1 MPGQFHFDQST
12 LPPVILPQIP
22 HKMRPTAHQESAR
35 VVMET
40 RIIQNLIQSYFDLTK
55 KNIADLVPK
64 TIMAFLVLKSR
75 ETAQSELVEKVYKGG
90 NLDQLVVED
99 PMIKA
104 QRENCQKII
113 TALKSAQ
120 NLLSEVT
127 QYS

>member
-1 MPGQFHFDQST
+1 
-12 LPPVILPQIP
+12 
-22 HKMRPTAHQESAR
+22 
-35 VVMET
+35 MET

-75 ETAQSELVEKVYKGG
+75 EMAQSELVEKVYKGG

-113 TALKSAQ
+113 GALKSAQ
-120 NLLSEVT
+120 NLLGEVT
-127 QYS
+127 QYK